1 MKCNPIFCAALFDTP
16 ILTSLKK
23 VEDNFQWLG
32 DIAASALNWAADQP
46 AKSAGG
52 CASILENLFSAVP
65 CEQPNTFMCESE
77 EPEGCDTNI
86 LLHFMSFQL
95 YL

>member
-1 MKCNPIFCAALFDTP
+1 
-16 ILTSLKK
+16 LTSLKK
-23 VEDNFQWLG
+23 SEDNFQWLG

-65 CEQPNTFMCESE
+65 CEQPATFMCESE
-77 EPEGCDTNI
+77 EPEGWDTKFD
-86 LLHFMSFQL
+86 LLHL
-95 YL
+95 IYLLL